1 MNEHAAGSIHSRPF
15 LFATMCAAMFVGL
28 AVWSEI
34 SSWQAQVSRMNSYL
48 EQTAK
53 AVAQHADDVIEVAK
67 QPLVGLVL
75 QVRNNSDTMLQKLEL
90 VRTMREVTRNSPY
103 LRSLAYLNADGRLI
117 ESTTNAFSAG
127 VDLSDRA
134 YFIHHQQSEDFSPR
148 ADGPFKGPVT
158 NEWFMTLSQR
168 LNDCNGHF
176 AGVMVATIDVRMFIN
191 FFKGF
196 SFPGQATLAMID
208 GDGRILVRSPMDYSA
223 MGMSLNQTPFY
234 RDALLKKSS
243 GNYPY
248 RSPFDGVF
256 KESGYYTSQAT
267 HITALVAISQKD
279 ILWYWIK
286 LSKTRWLFSLAAM
299 CAAVVMTLRLMHN
312 MAMARRDQMLIAA
325 RDAEFQLIANASSDL
340 IEKLDDNG
348 IREYVSAASQSVLE
362 IDPGELVGKSVFD
375 GNDADAKQYWSE
387 ALANIAAGSSIERL
401 IFRRTKKNGEKAWLE
416 TVITRVRR
424 FDVGSGMV
432 AITRDVTSQRL
443 LQEEL
448 DRLANTDELT
458 QLSNKRH
465 FNTQLRLRT
474 AEARANGT
482 PLSLLLMDVDRFKL
496 FNDTYGHLP
505 GDTCLRRIAAETS
518 ATIRHGTDLA
528 ARYGGEEIA
537 VLLPGLNEEEGWDMA
552 DTIRQRIAALE
563 IEHAKNLPWGYVTV
577 SIGVATLT
585 VHQHESDDALFVR
598 ADQALYKAKN
608 SGRNTVI
615 GNESNL
621 AAQTNSAA

>member
-15 LFATMCAAMFVGL
+15 LIATICAAMFVGL
-28 AVWSEI
+28 AAWTELSN
-34 SSWQAQVSRMNSYL
+34 WQTQVSRINSYL

-53 AVAQHADDVIEVAK
+53 AIAQHTDDVIEVAK

-75 QVRNNSDTMLQKLEL
+75 QVRNNNDTMLQKLEL
-90 VRTMREVTRNSPY
+90 MRTMREVTRNSPY
-103 LRSLAYLNADGRLI
+103 LRSLAYLGADGRLI
-117 ESTTNAFSAG
+117 ESTTNVFSAG

-134 YFIHHQQSEDFSPR
+134 YFIHHQHSEDLSPR

-168 LNDCNGHF
+168 LNDREGHF
-176 AGVMVATIDVRMFIN
+176 AGVMVATIDIRMFVN

-196 SFPGQATLAMID
+196 SFPGEATLAMID
-208 GDGRILVRSPMDYSA
+208 GDGRLLVRSPMDESA
-223 MGMSLNQTPFY
+223 LGTNLSQTPFY
-234 RDALLKKSS
+234 RDALLAKGS

-256 KESGYYTSQAT
+256 KQSGYYTSQAT
-267 HITALVAISQKD
+267 HIAVLVAIPQKD
-279 ILWYWIK
+279 ILWYWVTV
-286 LSKTRWLFSLAAM
+286 SKTRWLFSLAAI
-299 CAAVVMTLRLMHN
+299 CAALAMALRLRHN
-312 MAMARRDQMLIAA
+312 MAMARRNQLMIAA

-348 IREYVSAASQSVLE
+348 LREYVSAASRSVLE
-362 IDPGELVGKSVFD
+362 VDPGDIVGKSVLD
-375 GNDADAKQYWSE
+375 GYDAEVKQYWSE

-401 IFRRTKKNGEKAWLE
+401 VFRRTRKSGETAWLE
-416 TVITRVRR
+416 TVITRVRH
-424 FDVGSGMV
+424 FDVGGGMV

-465 FNTQLRLRT
+465 FNAQLRLRT
-474 AEARANGT
+474 AEARANGQ
-482 PLSLLLMDVDRFKL
+482 PFSLLLMDVDRFKL

-505 GDTCLRRIAAETS
+505 GDTCLRRIAAEISTS
-518 ATIRHGTDLA
+518 IRPGMDLA

-537 VLLPGLNEEEGWDMA
+537 VLLPGLGEDEAWDRA
-552 DTIRQRIAALE
+552 DMIRQRIAALE
-563 IEHAKNLPWGYVTV
+563 IEHAKNLPWACVTV
-577 SIGVATLT
+577 SIGVATLA
-585 VHQHESDDALFVR
+585 VEQNESDEALIVR
-598 ADQALYKAKN
+598 ADQALYQAKN
-608 SGRNTVI
+608 SGRNTVL
-615 GNESNL
+615 GGQGRVTE
-621 AAQTNSAA
+621 